1 MSSTFMRFQKGA
13 AVMFVDIDEIAA
25 ITGPTDDIPET
36 RIYGRDYRVVA
47 VSDLHPD
54 EIMRDMAKIVKEEP

>member
-1 MSSTFMRFQKGA
+1 
-13 AVMFVDIDEIAA
+13 MFVDIDEIAA

-54 EIMRDMAKIVKEEP
+54 EIMRDMAKIVEEEP